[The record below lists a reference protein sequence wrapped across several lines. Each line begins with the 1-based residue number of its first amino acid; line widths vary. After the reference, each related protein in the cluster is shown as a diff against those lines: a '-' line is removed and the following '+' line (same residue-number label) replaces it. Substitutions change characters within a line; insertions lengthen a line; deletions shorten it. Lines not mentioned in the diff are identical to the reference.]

1 MSSLK
6 NLSKI
11 IVNLKAIR
19 TFILF
24 LLRRNMILN
33 KFKNLI
39 QLEGFINIYE
49 HQIEILNDKKDAVSR
64 DLCIFGI
71 PETEKEIFKI
81 FNSEIKNAASFLD
94 IGAGIGLYTL
104 FAISLNASASILAVE
119 ANPKVFEVLKKNLN
133 NFAISKTNQKLIN
146 KIVSTKKSDVDF
158 FVPMGDD
165 FSYGTSQ
172 KILLEEKNIPYKKII
187 VETTDLSNF
196 VENKYEI
203 IKIDVEGSELDVLKA
218 ISNHLK
224 YCRLLFIEIMI
235 ENKEASFNFLKNSNF
250 KPLLESTANVGNYI
264 FYNTDLQRH

>member
-33 KFKNLI
+33 RFKNLI
-39 QLEGFINIYE
+39 QLEGFIYIYE

-133 NFAISKTNQKLIN
+133 N
-146 KIVSTKKSDVDF
+146 
-158 FVPMGDD
+158 
-165 FSYGTSQ
+165 
-172 KILLEEKNIPYKKII
+172 
-187 VETTDLSNF
+187 
-196 VENKYEI
+196 
-203 IKIDVEGSELDVLKA
+203 
-218 ISNHLK
+218 
-224 YCRLLFIEIMI
+224 LLF
-235 ENKEASFNFLKNSNF
+235 LKQIKN
-250 KPLLESTANVGNYI
+250 
-264 FYNTDLQRH
+264 